1 LYTIIYKKHL
11 NDIFYNSIAYF
22 LFFKLKMSFFAH
34 FFLQTDVVV
43 LYLKYN
49 LHFHK
54 KMFTR
59 LFSATVLGVD
69 VKQIDIEVD
78 VALGLIN
85 WQIVGLPDAAV
96 KESKQRISAAIKNSG
111 IKLPD
116 RKVTISLSP
125 ADMKK
130 EGSLFDLP
138 IAIAL
143 LNSSKIISI
152 SQHLKNEAVLIGEIA
167 LDGAL
172 RGVGPVFAI
181 ASEIMLLGKSFIVVP
196 YDKAEEASLVNN
208 IKVIAPKNL
217 QELVSWFLL
226 DEMPIY
232 KKRDLLENDVA
243 KNKVDLSDVCG
254 NDQAKRALQISAA
267 GGHALLFIGSPG
279 VGKTML
285 AERLSTLL
293 PKMSVEE
300 QLEVS
305 KIHSIHGRLDING
318 LIKSRPFQ
326 SPHHTISTSGMVG
339 GGSYPKP
346 GAVSLAHRGVLF
358 LDELL
363 EYRRS
368 CLEVLRQP
376 IESKKITISRANLEC
391 TFPADFIL
399 LAATNPCPCGY
410 YGDKRYNCTCSTH
423 EIRQYLR
430 KISGPLLDRIDLHV
444 GIYSTDKVVDGP
456 RKRSEDYRSDVE
468 RARRIQKNRFNTH
481 ITLNATMG
489 VNEIK
494 RYCVMSDS
502 AKEKI
507 DRMYKDLSMSMRGY
521 NKIIKIS
528 RTIADLDNSETIEF
542 KHIAES
548 LAYRIVDRMQF

>member
-1 LYTIIYKKHL
+1 MHLKK
-11 NDIFYNSIAYF
+11 I
-22 LFFKLKMSFFAH
+22 
-34 FFLQTDVVV
+34 V
-43 LYLKYN
+43 
-49 LHFHK
+49 
-54 KMFTR
+54 FTR
-59 LFSATVLGVD
+59 VFSATILGVD
-69 VKQIDIEVD
+69 IKQIDIEVD
-78 VALGLIN
+78 IALGLIN
-85 WQIVGLPDAAV
+85 WQIVGLPDTAV

-111 IKLPD
+111 IKFPD

-138 IAIAL
+138 IAMAL
-143 LNSSKIISI
+143 LNSAKIISI
-152 SQHLKNEAVLIGEIA
+152 PQYLKNESVFIGEIA
-167 LDGAL
+167 LDGTL
-172 RGVGPVFAI
+172 RGVGAVFAI
-181 ASEIMLLGKSFIVVP
+181 ASEISLLGKKYMIVP
-196 YDKAEEASLVNN
+196 YDKAEEASLVDN

-217 QELVSWFLL
+217 QELISWFLL

-232 KKRDLLENDVA
+232 KTKNLFKNDVLQ
-243 KNKVDLSDVCG
+243 NKIDLSDVCG
-254 NDQAKRALQISAA
+254 NEQAKRALQISAA

-285 AERLSTLL
+285 AERLPTIL
-293 PKMSVEE
+293 PQMSAEE

-305 KIHSIHGRLDING
+305 KIHSIHGRFDIKN
-318 LIKSRPFQ
+318 LIANRPLQ

-376 IESKKITISRANLEC
+376 LESKKITISRANLEC

-430 KISGPLLDRIDLHV
+430 KISGPLLDRIDLHI
-444 GIYSTDKVVDGP
+444 GIYSTDKIIENSKKTSNEYKVN
-456 RKRSEDYRSDVE
+456 VE
-468 RARRIQKNRFNTH
+468 KARITQKKRFNSNV
-481 ITLNATMG
+481 TLNANMSISE
-489 VNEIK
+489 VK
-494 RYCVMSDS
+494 KYCVMSDA
-502 AKEKI
+502 AKDKI
-507 DRMYKDLSMSMRGY
+507 NLMYKELFMSMRGY

-528 RTIADLDNSETIEF
+528 RTIADLDSFEKIEF
-542 KHIAES
+542 KHVIEALS
-548 LAYRIVDRMQF
+548 YRVIDRVLS